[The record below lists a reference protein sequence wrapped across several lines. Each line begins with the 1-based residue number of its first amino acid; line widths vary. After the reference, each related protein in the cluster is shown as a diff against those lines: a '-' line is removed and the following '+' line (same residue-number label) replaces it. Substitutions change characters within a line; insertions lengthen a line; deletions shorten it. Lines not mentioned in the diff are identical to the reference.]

1 MGTSNLMNRS
11 YRIGRD
17 GTTVVCDA
25 TAVRGE
31 IDVLREALAWKRD
44 HARRASTTTTPTTC
58 SCCAAGCT
66 LDDLLAATSVF
77 GDEAPLTLIRE
88 QAQMLCELAVSYVAE
103 RDVESYQPPEE
114 RDRIATLRAL
124 ERPAD
129 GLLLRVR
136 RRAGRGLPLRE
147 PPLPV

>member
-1 MGTSNLMNRS
+1 MNRS

-17 GTTVVCDA
+17 ATTVVCDA
-25 TAVRGE
+25 TFVRGE

-44 HARRASTTTTPTTC
+44 TLGRLDYDD
-58 SCCAAGCT
+58 AAGVLVLRGWIT
-66 LDDLLAATSVF
+66 LDDLLASTAVF

-114 RDRIATLRAL
+114 RARIAALR
-124 ERPAD
+124 
-129 GLLLRVR
+129 LLT
-136 RRAGRGLPLRE
+136 GPLMDCCSEFAAAQDEVAKR
-147 PPLPV
+147 PLPV